1 MKKWTVE
8 MCYGVGVSIE
18 GVEAETQEEAIEEAK
33 RLMEEDPEEFV
44 DMRELEFESLNF
56 VCEED

>member
-18 GVEAETQEEAIEEAK
+18 GIEADTQEEAIEKAKALVEDDPGNYIDLAEA
-33 RLMEEDPEEFV
+33 
-44 DMRELEFESLNF
+44 EFESLNYIT
-56 VCEED
+56 EE